1 MTAYDREYFEALYY
15 RDPDPWRFETSPYEQ
30 AKYAATLACLPHEH
44 YRQGLELGCSIGVLT
59 EKLIHR
65 VDSLTAV
72 DTSALALARAQ
83 QRLEGK
89 AHVRWI
95 RAHLPDGHWQGEY
108 DLVFLSEVLYYLDH
122 DALRVLGERLSD
134 YTVAGA
140 SILAVHWTGPTD
152 YPLTAQAAVDGFEH
166 ALSQMHCVL
175 RQSTDHY
182 RIDLW
187 QRN

>member
-1 MTAYDREYFEALYY
+1 MTAYDREYFETLYY
-15 RDPDPWRFETSPYEQ
+15 RDPDPWHFETSRYEQ
-30 AKYAATLACLPHEH
+30 AKYAATLACLPREH

-59 EKLIHR
+59 EKLIRR

-89 AHVRWI
+89 ANVRWV
-95 RAHLPDGHWQGEY
+95 RAHLPDGDWQGAY
-108 DLVFLSEVLYYLDH
+108 DLVVLSEVLYYLDR

-134 YTVAGA
+134 CTVTGA
-140 SILAVHWTGPTD
+140 SIVAVHWTGPTD
-152 YPLTAQAAVDGFEH
+152 YPLTAQAAIDGFEH
-166 ALSQMHCVL
+166 ALGQMRSVL
-175 RQSTDHY
+175 RQHTDNY